1 MTKFTLTLIATLGMY
16 CTLQAQSLRG
26 TISDAQGNPLPGASV
41 VADGTNGQ
49 FADADGAYVLS
60 LSPGT
65 HTVQFSYIGYIS
77 QTKEVTM
84 GNEDQTLNVS
94 LDDDAVL
101 IEDAVVVGYGVQ
113 RKESHGQ
120 HCQSRFE
127 ANHWGANTVI

>member
-16 CTLQAQSLRG
+16 CALQAQSLRG

-65 HTVQFSYIGYIS
+65 HTVQFSYI
-77 QTKEVTM
+77 
-84 GNEDQTLNVS
+84 
-94 LDDDAVL
+94 
-101 IEDAVVVGYGVQ
+101 
-113 RKESHGQ
+113 
-120 HCQSRFE
+120 
-127 ANHWGANTVI
+127 

>member
-84 GNEDQTLNVS
+84 GTEDQTLNVS
-94 LDDDAVL
+94 
-101 IEDAVVVGYGVQ
+101 
-113 RKESHGQ
+113 SPTM
-120 HCQSRFE
+120 QS
-127 ANHWGANTVI
+127 